1 MALKQRVQTV
11 EYNSLSQEQ
20 NNVIQRRKTIY
31 GLDRRFKKLGEY
43 EGL

>member
-20 NNVIQRRKTIY
+20 NNVIREGKLFMDWTGDSRK
-31 GLDRRFKKLGEY
+31 
-43 EGL
+43 